1 MKSPRTPSG
10 DGCIGYVAA
19 PPRGVRPVALVF
31 LPFAAGYYLSY
42 LFRTINALIVS
53 RLAADLGLGAAELGA
68 LTSVFFLGFAAIQ
81 LPLGMMLDRFGPRR
95 VQIAL
100 LPIAALGA
108 AVFALA
114 DNFAVLVIARALIG
128 VGVAGSLMSGLKAIV
143 LWFPRERIPLA
154 NGCFIMLGAL
164 GAVTATAP
172 AESLLQS
179 IGWRGLFEALA
190 ALSTACALL
199 IYLFVPDTAL
209 RKCALKKPQELGGLR
224 SVYADARF
232 WRLAPL
238 SATCI
243 GSAWALHG
251 LWAAPWLRDVAGLDQ
266 PAIVQHLF
274 VMAMAA
280 CGGAFF
286 LGFGADR
293 FGHGRAR
300 TETILAVAAV
310 LFIAAQMALALGWPI
325 PTALTWA
332 IVAGVGA
339 ATVLSFAILAEHFPG
354 EIAGRANA
362 ALNLLHVGGAF
373 VLQSGIGIVIEQW
386 TPEGG
391 RYPTVAYQTAFAFII
406 ALQIAA
412 LLWFVHP
419 NQEVHVVFT
428 RGVEKAGSDPR
439 MQAGHSLGFHKT
451 ACASVDPLVKARA
464 EALRWR
470 RIAFGAGALSMG
482 LAIILVVSAGHAG
495 AMLHGAVERLAPADA
510 SAQAGRYLQS
520 SDPQIAYALSR
531 FIEDV
536 RSLSTDPIVVRSRW
550 ARAFGIVTNQ
560 GAQTLNAFAGDTGR
574 LTRIGEQAIIAEVI
588 SILRTSERSFE
599 AQWIERIYERG
610 ALARTQRYTGI
621 IMIARKSASLDKEPL
636 GFHVDR
642 IEVSQEGDQA
652 TSLRGPIN

>member
-1 MKSPRTPSG
+1 VTVASATLPRRP
-10 DGCIGYVAA
+10 AA
-19 PPRGVRPVALVF
+19 LRPVALVF

-42 LFRTINALIVS
+42 LFRTINALIAT
-53 RLAADLGLGAAELGA
+53 RLMADLGLKAADLGV
-68 LTSVFFLGFAAIQ
+68 LTSVFFLSFAVIQ
-81 LPLGMMLDRFGPRR
+81 LPLGMMLDRYGPRR
-95 VQIAL
+95 VQTAL

-114 DNFAVLVIARALIG
+114 DNFVVLVIARALIG

-172 AESLLQS
+172 AESLLES
-179 IGWRGLFEALA
+179 IGWRDLFEALA
-190 ALSTACALL
+190 ALSAACALL

-209 RKCALKKPQELGGLR
+209 RKCVLKKPQELGSLR

-274 VMAMAA
+274 VMAIVA
-280 CGGAFF
+280 CGGALF

-293 FGHGRAR
+293 FGHGRGR

-310 LFIAAQMALALGWPI
+310 LFIAAQMALALDWPI

-339 ATVLSFAILAEHFPG
+339 ATVLSFAILAEHFPA

-373 VLQSGIGIVIEQW
+373 VLQSGIGIIIEQW

-412 LLWFVHP
+412 LFWFIRP
-419 NQEVHVVFT
+419 RRGVHVVFT
-428 RGVEKAGSDPR
+428 REIEKAGSDPR
-439 MQAGHSLGFHKT
+439 MQAGYSLGFHKT

-470 RIAFGAGALSMG
+470 RVAFGAGALSMG

-495 AMLHGAVERLAPADA
+495 AMLHAPAVERFAPADA
-510 SAQAGRYLQS
+510 PPQTERYVQA

-550 ARAFGIVTNQ
+550 ARAFRMVTDQ
-560 GAQTLNAFAGDTGR
+560 GAQELNAFASDTGR
-574 LTRIGEQAIIAEVI
+574 LTRIGEQAVIAEVT
-588 SILRTSERSFE
+588 SILRASEDSFK
-599 AQWIERIYERG
+599 ALWIERIYERG
-610 ALARTQRYTGI
+610 ALARTERYRGVITI
-621 IMIARKSASLDKEPL
+621 SRKSASLDKEPL

-642 IEVSQEGDQA
+642 IEVSQEGD
-652 TSLRGPIN
+652 

>member
-1 MKSPRTPSG
+1 MTVASATLPRRP
-10 DGCIGYVAA
+10 AA
-19 PPRGVRPVALVF
+19 LRSVVLVF

-42 LFRTINALIVS
+42 LFRTINALIAT
-53 RLAADLGLGAAELGA
+53 RLMADLGLKAADLGV
-68 LTSVFFLGFAAIQ
+68 LTSVFFLSFAAIQ
-81 LPLGMMLDRFGPRR
+81 LPLGIMLDRYGPRR
-95 VQIAL
+95 VQIVL

-108 AVFALA
+108 AVFAVA

-128 VGVAGSLMSGLKAIV
+128 VGVAGSLMSGLKAII
-143 LWFPRERIPLA
+143 LGFPRDRIPLA
-154 NGCFIMLGAL
+154 NGCFVMLGAL

-190 ALSTACALL
+190 ALSAACALL

-209 RKCALKKPQELGGLR
+209 RKCAPNKTQELGSLW
-224 SVYADARF
+224 SVYGDARF

-280 CGGAFF
+280 CGGALF

-293 FGHGRAR
+293 FGRGRGR
-300 TETILAVAAV
+300 METILAMAAV

-325 PTALTWA
+325 PTILTWA

-362 ALNLLHVGGAF
+362 ALNLLHVAGAF
-373 VLQSGIGIVIEQW
+373 VLQSGIGLVIEQW

-391 RYPTVAYQTAFAFII
+391 GYPTVAYQTAFAFIV

-412 LLWFVHP
+412 LLWFMRP
-419 NQEVHVVFT
+419 GRGVHVFFT
-428 RGVEKAGSDPR
+428 REIRKLRPDPR
-439 MQAGHSLGFHKT
+439 TQAGHWLGFNET
-451 ACASVDPLVKARA
+451 ACASVDPLATARA
-464 EALRWR
+464 DALRWR
-470 RIAFGAGALSMG
+470 RVAFGASALSMG
-482 LAIILVVSAGHAG
+482 LAIILVVSASHAG
-495 AMLHGAVERLAPADA
+495 AMLHAASVERFAPTNA
-510 SAQAGRYLQS
+510 SAQSGRYLQA
-520 SDPQIAYALSR
+520 SDPQIVYALSR

-550 ARAFGIVTNQ
+550 ARAFGMVTVQ
-560 GAQTLNAFAGDTGR
+560 GAQMLNAFAGDTGR
-574 LTRIGEQAIIAEVI
+574 LTRIGEQAVIAEVT
-588 SILRTSERSFE
+588 SILRTSEEAFE
-599 AQWIERIYERG
+599 AQWIERIYEGG
-610 ALARTQRYTGI
+610 ALFRTERYTGI
-621 IMIARKSASLDKEPL
+621 ITIARKSASLDKEPL
-636 GFHVDR
+636 GFYVDR
-642 IEVSQEGDQA
+642 IEVSQQGDQA
-652 TSLRGPIN
+652 TSLRGPVN

>member
-1 MKSPRTPSG
+1 MTVASATLPSRP
-10 DGCIGYVAA
+10 AA
-19 PPRGVRPVALVF
+19 LRPVTLVV

-42 LFRTINALIVS
+42 LFRKINALIAS

-81 LPLGMMLDRFGPRR
+81 LPLGMMLDRYGPRR

-108 AVFALA
+108 VVFAVA

-143 LWFPRERIPLA
+143 LWFPRDRILLA
-154 NGCFIMLGAL
+154 NGCFVMLGAL

-179 IGWRGLFEALA
+179 IGWRGLFEAPA
-190 ALSTACALL
+190 ALSAMCALL
-199 IYLFVPDTAL
+199 IYLFVPDMTL
-209 RKCALKKPQELGGLR
+209 RTRILSRTQELGGLR
-224 SVYADARF
+224 SVYGDACF

-286 LGFGADR
+286 VGFGADR
-293 FGHGRAR
+293 FGHGRGR
-300 TETILAVAAV
+300 TETFLAIAAV

-412 LLWFVHP
+412 LLWFMRPGHAMR
-419 NQEVHVVFT
+419 VVSHE
-428 RGVEKAGSDPR
+428 RGREGRSDPR
-439 MQAGHSLGFHKT
+439 MQAAHSLGFHKT

-470 RIAFGAGALSMG
+470 RVAFGAGALSMG

-495 AMLHGAVERLAPADA
+495 AMLHAPAVERFAPADA
-510 SAQAGRYLQS
+510 SAQTGRYLQA

-550 ARAFGIVTNQ
+550 ARFRDGHESRRTK
-560 GAQTLNAFAGDTGR
+560 R
-574 LTRIGEQAIIAEVI
+574 KPSPAIPAA
-588 SILRTSERSFE
+588 SR
-599 AQWIERIYERG
+599 A
-610 ALARTQRYTGI
+610 
-621 IMIARKSASLDKEPL
+621 SASKPSS
-636 GFHVDR
+636 R
-642 IEVSQEGDQA
+642 K
-652 TSLRGPIN
+652 

>member
-1 MKSPRTPSG
+1 MTVASATLPRHP
-10 DGCIGYVAA
+10 AA
-19 PPRGVRPVALVF
+19 LRPVALVF

-42 LFRTINALIVS
+42 LFRTINALIAT
-53 RLAADLGLGAAELGA
+53 RLMSDLGLNAADLGV
-68 LTSVFFLGFAAIQ
+68 LTSVFFLSFAAIQ
-81 LPLGMMLDRFGPRR
+81 LPLGMMLDRYGPRR

-108 AVFALA
+108 AVFAVA
-114 DNFAVLVIARALIG
+114 DNFAVLVISRALIG

-143 LWFPRERIPLA
+143 LWFPRDRIPLA
-154 NGCFIMLGAL
+154 NGCFVMLGAL

-179 IGWRGLFEALA
+179 IGWRGLFEVLA
-190 ALSTACALL
+190 ALSAMCALL

-209 RKCALKKPQELGGLR
+209 QNCALKNTQKLGSLR
-224 SVYADARF
+224 SVFGDARF
-232 WRLAPL
+232 WRFAPL

-251 LWAAPWLRDVAGLDQ
+251 LWAAPWLKDVAGLDQ
-266 PAIVQHLF
+266 SAIMQHLF
-274 VMAMAA
+274 VMAMVA
-280 CGGAFF
+280 CGGALF

-293 FGHGRAR
+293 FGHGRGR
-300 TETILAVAAV
+300 TETILVMAAV
-310 LFIAAQMALALGWPI
+310 LFIAAQLALALGWPI

-332 IVAGVGA
+332 IVAGFGA

-406 ALQIAA
+406 ALQIVA
-412 LLWFVHP
+412 LLWFVRPGHS
-419 NQEVHVVFT
+419 VHVVFT
-428 RGVEKAGSDPR
+428 RAVEKAGSDPR
-439 MQAGHSLGFHKT
+439 MQAGHSLGLSET
-451 ACASVDPLVKARA
+451 ARASVDPLAKARA

-470 RIAFGAGALSMG
+470 RVAFGASALSMA
-482 LAIILVVSAGHAG
+482 LAIVLVVSAGHAG
-495 AMLHGAVERLAPADA
+495 AMLHGAAVDQFATANA
-510 SAQAGRYLQS
+510 SAQTRRYVKA
-520 SDPQIAYALSR
+520 SDPQIAYALAR

-536 RSLSTDPIVVRSRW
+536 RSLSNDPIVVRSRW
-550 ARAFGIVTNQ
+550 ARAFRMVTDQ

-574 LTRIGEQAIIAEVI
+574 LTRIGEQAVIAEVT
-588 SILRTSERSFE
+588 SILRTSEDSFK
-599 AQWIERIYERG
+599 ALWIERVYERG
-610 ALARTQRYTGI
+610 ALARTEQYTGAI
-621 IMIARKSASLDKEPL
+621 TISRKSASLDKEPL

-652 TSLRGPIN
+652 TSQRGPIN